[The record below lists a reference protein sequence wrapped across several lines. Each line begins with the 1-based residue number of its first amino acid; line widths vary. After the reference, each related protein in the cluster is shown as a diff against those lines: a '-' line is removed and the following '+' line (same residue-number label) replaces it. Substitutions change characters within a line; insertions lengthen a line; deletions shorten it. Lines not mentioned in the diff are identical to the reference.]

1 MAENELTKQNELTR
15 QILEQAK
22 QLHPN
27 FHTPDPRT
35 GSMAKDMA
43 LAMLLYG
50 GLFRAGGIPKTTF
63 SNARPPTR
71 LGYPA
76 NEDLLSS
83 PLGAG
88 MRSDVLSSQ
97 NPTSASV
104 RTSIPNPGNLNQA
117 NLPKGQNQAVHD
129 MVLEMLNSGQ
139 LPPNVVSGGRTPA
152 QPSYNNVVPFSPT
165 EPPPPST
172 NTFPTVTAPNVPP
185 QGSLSNITGY
195 LDRASKRLLDM
206 LRDMNTPPKP
216 PTQE

>member
-88 MRSDVLSSQ
+88 MRADVLSSQ
-97 NPTSASV
+97 NPTSAGV
-104 RTSIPNPGNLNQA
+104 RASIPNPGNLNQTK
-117 NLPKGQNQAVHD
+117 LPSNQNQSVHD

-139 LPPNVVSGGRTPA
+139 LPPNVVSGGQRA
-152 QPSYNNVVPFSPT
+152 VQ
-165 EPPPPST
+165 PPST
-172 NTFPTVTAPNVPP
+172 NIVPFIPKEAPPSTGGYPIVTPPNVPP